1 MGSPRISVFW
11 AIPSTDNPLIPF
23 ACLRAT
29 PRQPGPCWP
38 PMASYPLHPG
48 PLGFPVSMLST
59 VHASPDGLFPGL
71 VEGTV
76 PKTGNTGANH
86 AKHRHP
92 RLQHRSKPETRTT
105 QGGTN
110 ITNFSL
116 ATSRPRL
123 SEGRVLRDENGY
135 RIMDTEWHRITCFN
149 GLGKTV
155 AEHCEKGMKVLVHG
169 RIHYSKWIDSMGNDR
184 YGCEIIAE
192 KVDFLS
198 RPKSAENENPELV
211 DRDDEIPF

>member
-1 MGSPRISVFW
+1 MQNIVILAGNIGQ
-11 AIPSTDNPLIPF
+11 
-23 ACLRAT
+23 T
-29 PRQPGPCWP
+29 PE
-38 PMASYPLHPG
+38 A
-48 PLGFPVSMLST
+48 
-59 VHASPDGLFPGL
+59 
-71 VEGTV
+71 
-76 PKTGNTGANH
+76 
-86 AKHRHP
+86 
-92 RLQHRSKPETRTT
+92 RTT

-135 RIMDTEWHRITCFN
+135 RVMDTEWHRITCFN

-155 AEHCEKGMKVLVHG
+155 VEHCEKGMKVLVHG
-169 RIHYSKWIDSMGNDR
+169 RIHYTKWIDSMGNDR

-198 RPKSAENENPELV
+198 RPKSAETENPELV